1 MYNGWYGLKLYI
13 LLTYFKEKTLPVY
26 EDLIDRKN
34 IVWKRLVKNYPCF
47 LEKVYSNDDIT
58 SSEELRKMARLELQ
72 RYSRPEFNYNI
83 TINDV
88 YSLWGYKSH
97 MLNIGD
103 PILLDTTSY
112 YQEFDQLTTA
122 LNQYLFITDISY
134 DLRTDFGISVTVNN
148 LKYTDKLMQQLVS
161 LIR

>member
-1 MYNGWYGLKLYI
+1 
-13 LLTYFKEKTLPVY
+13 
-26 EDLIDRKN
+26 
-34 IVWKRLVKNYPCF
+34 
-47 LEKVYSNDDIT
+47 
-58 SSEELRKMARLELQ
+58 MARLELQ

-97 MLNIGD
+97 MLSIGD

-112 YQEFDQLTTA
+112 YQEFDRLTTA